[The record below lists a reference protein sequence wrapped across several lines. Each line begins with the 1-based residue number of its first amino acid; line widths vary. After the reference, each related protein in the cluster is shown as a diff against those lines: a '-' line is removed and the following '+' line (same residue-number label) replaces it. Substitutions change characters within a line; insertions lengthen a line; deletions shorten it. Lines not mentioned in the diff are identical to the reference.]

1 MRSYTVGSVFGIPI
15 KLDVTFLLVLPAF
28 AALIG
33 WQTEQWVSTLNSTW
47 GLGLPVGTL
56 SQGATPW
63 LMGVAAAVG
72 LFACVLLHELGHSV
86 VSMHYG
92 YPIESITLW
101 LLGGVAN
108 LEEQPEDWKQEFL
121 IAIAGPV
128 VSVAL
133 GVVSYGALVAV
144 GWSPVVT
151 FVVGYLAL
159 ANLVLAVFNLL
170 PGFPMDG
177 GRVLRA
183 LLARKRTFARATQL
197 AAEVGKAVA
206 VLLGILGLFGNLLL
220 VAIAF
225 FIYIGASS
233 ESQRTVMN
241 AAFEGVTVRDVMTD
255 AADVKV
261 VHPDDTIAELTERM
275 FEERHTG
282 YPVMENGRVVG
293 VVTLSDAREVEPVER
308 DAYTVADVMTRDVE
322 TIDPNAEAMNALER
336 IQNSGIGRLIVVD
349 DDGELVGLVSRT
361 DLVTAFN
368 IIQSAGRGSQT
379 PSPEVNGGEDSPGR
393 AS

>member
-1 MRSYTVGSVFGIPI
+1 MRSYEIGRVFGIPI
-15 KLDVTFLLVLPAF
+15 KLDVTFLLVLPVF

-33 WQTEQWVSTLNSTW
+33 WQTEQWVGVLNQTW
-47 GLGLPVGTL
+47 GLGLPTGTL
-56 SQGATPW
+56 SVGVTPW
-63 LMGVAAAVG
+63 LLGVAAAVG

-101 LLGGVAN
+101 LLGGVAS
-108 LEEQPEDWKQEFL
+108 LEEQPEDWKQEFA
-121 IAIAGPV
+121 IAVAGPV

-133 GVVSYGALVAV
+133 GVLCYVPLRVGVLGGAPAL
-144 GWSPVVT
+144 T

-159 ANLVLAVFNLL
+159 ANLVLAAFNLL

-197 AAEVGKAVA
+197 AAEVGKGVA
-206 VLLGILGLFGNLLL
+206 VVLGIVGLFGNLLL

-241 AAFEGVTVRDVMTD
+241 AAFEGVTVRDVMTK
-255 AADVKV
+255 ASDVKAV
-261 VHPDDTIAELTERM
+261 RPDDTVADLVERM

-282 YPVMENGRVVG
+282 YPVVEDGRVVG
-293 VVTLSDAREVEPVER
+293 VVTLDDARAVERVER
-308 DAYTVADVMTRDVE
+308 DAYHVSDVMSTDVAS
-322 TIDPNAEAMNALER
+322 IAPDAEASDAIER
-336 IQNSGIGRLIVVD
+336 IQERGIGRLVVLG
-349 DDGELVGLVSRT
+349 DDGSLVGLVTRT

-368 IIQSAGRGSQT
+368 IIQSAGRDTQV
-379 PSPEVNGGEDSPGR
+379 PSVERDRRTS
-393 AS
+393 